1 MDALTFHKSQGMS
14 LSAVTISAFSKKHYL
29 RNAGYVG
36 LSRVVKGSGLYL
48 FPGIEISSDLLY
60 QHDKYAEAEIERL
73 LSSEM

>member
-1 MDALTFHKSQGMS
+1 MRVS
-14 LSAVTISAFSKKHYL
+14 LAKVGVSWCK
-29 RNAGYVG
+29 RQPCAGYVG